1 MAVLAIMLIQ
11 TVGLGL
17 SLQQPQSHASGAPA
31 KPPPPMQLKV
41 EKGPTD
47 GEVAITFPAG
57 TTAEVAQDAVS
68 RFDLTLISGEA
79 STGRYLFSLPQVE
92 IFAAGAG
99 RAVVYFP
106 HSASRATM
114 LRFLADSQ
122 LPVIRW
128 YHNRAEELVW
138 ALVVLPPPPT
148 PTLQAKLP
156 SGLPWPLVA
165 NWARQHGLRLV
176 SYNPLTGTTVM
187 APAIPYQAPTYPPAF
202 LTPPVVTH
210 AHPSPAPRPAQPL
223 PVTPPTPVIAVATT
237 PIYIGFAATA
247 SDYDIQ
253 QISDK
258 YNLQL
263 TALGTTGLKL
273 AMVDATRAVA
283 LGQLLS
289 DLPQVSCV
297 GSSQAACSAIPP
309 ATMTAAPPTTP
320 AAPPT
325 TPAAAP
331 TTTTTPPPTTVPA
344 ATPTTPAP
352 PAAVSAA
359 APVLV
364 GDALPAAGRLVG
376 SVSLSVRAQ
385 STAGP
390 VQVTFMVSGPLGAAP
405 PMLVQAQPGTTD
417 PTSYTASQSWD
428 SSTVADGTYT
438 LTVTATDANG
448 KTATVQRQY
457 RIQNAAPSS
466 PTQLAAVPS
475 AAGVALSWQQPA
487 VAEAKLYR
495 LYRDDADI
503 SLPFGGLSAD
513 ERSFVDGQ
521 ARAGLHHYRLV
532 LIDRADRAS
541 QAAAVDATA
550 APRSNPAPALVA
562 LSLLSPAGDPLVRGG
577 LVSDRVELRAQALPL
592 VSPLHFQFS
601 TDNQTWQDVVAATS
615 CTDVCRATWSLI
627 GRSAGPYLVRARASD
642 PALVSLPSSFVFAP
656 AVSPAPVV
664 SAAPVTPPVAPTAVQ
679 ATVAGPTVR
688 RTRSTASTPTAP
700 WCWPERA

>member
-1 MAVLAIMLIQ
+1 
-11 TVGLGL
+11 
-17 SLQQPQSHASGAPA
+17 
-31 KPPPPMQLKV
+31 
-41 EKGPTD
+41 
-47 GEVAITFPAG
+47 
-57 TTAEVAQDAVS
+57 
-68 RFDLTLISGEA
+68 
-79 STGRYLFSLPQVE
+79 
-92 IFAAGAG
+92 
-99 RAVVYFP
+99 
-106 HSASRATM
+106 
-114 LRFLADSQ
+114 
-122 LPVIRW
+122 
-128 YHNRAEELVW
+128 
-138 ALVVLPPPPT
+138 
-148 PTLQAKLP
+148 
-156 SGLPWPLVA
+156 
-165 NWARQHGLRLV
+165 
-176 SYNPLTGTTVM
+176 
-187 APAIPYQAPTYPPAF
+187 
-202 LTPPVVTH
+202 
-210 AHPSPAPRPAQPL
+210 
-223 PVTPPTPVIAVATT
+223 
-237 PIYIGFAATA
+237 IYIGFAATA
-247 SDYDIQ
+247 SDYVIQ

-325 TPAAAP
+325 TPAAPP

-359 APVLV
+359 APALV

-503 SLPFGGLSAD
+503 SLPF
-513 ERSFVDGQ
+513 
-521 ARAGLHHYRLV
+521 
-532 LIDRADRAS
+532 
-541 QAAAVDATA
+541 
-550 APRSNPAPALVA
+550 
-562 LSLLSPAGDPLVRGG
+562 
-577 LVSDRVELRAQALPL
+577 
-592 VSPLHFQFS
+592 
-601 TDNQTWQDVVAATS
+601 
-615 CTDVCRATWSLI
+615 
-627 GRSAGPYLVRARASD
+627 
-642 PALVSLPSSFVFAP
+642 
-656 AVSPAPVV
+656 
-664 SAAPVTPPVAPTAVQ
+664 
-679 ATVAGPTVR
+679 
-688 RTRSTASTPTAP
+688 
-700 WCWPERA
+700 